1 MIIHSLASLVGTRHQ
16 KLVMSEILTIL
27 IDFKK
32 RRKVLNSVV
41 LFYVCYFRI
50 PSFLN
55 RFDTFHDGNDD
66 LVGT

>member
-50 PSFLN
+50 PLFIN
-55 RFDTFHDGNDD
+55 RFDTYHDGNDD